1 MRLPTPSAPHDAA
14 AMPYTLPTYG
24 RSQSLLRFFDRIDM
38 LMFFAWVVSTTLP
51 FGWAAPLRYMAAAY
65 FAACV
70 VLFARQTMP
79 AALRAWPTY
88 LIPIMCVISATWA
101 PSSSEAIRKGIMLGF
116 TAVVAIYAASRL
128 SGRQILTIFFLA
140 EIIAAVMSI
149 MKPTVMGGA
158 WTGIFGQKNFLAV
171 HMFILFISALSIA
184 LDKGSHKL
192 IRLSALG
199 MVPIAMFVILMAK
212 SGTTTLLLLGGG
224 AALVGHA
231 FLWGPARRTR
241 HMRTLLTLSVVVLA
255 LMTIFILFG
264 VMQFDAF
271 EYILNALGKDST
283 LTGRTYLWSTAE
295 RVMAEHPLT
304 GVGAEGF
311 WRPELG
317 AANSITEYFFYE
329 TYVKFSFHNSYLE
342 NGVAFGYPGYW
353 ATVFLAGWA
362 IWKTAGSWLRNQ
374 TIINA
379 AFLVLAVMVV
389 IRSTAE
395 VDLAVEFAGTAVMLF
410 IGAIRREKLVT
421 RPVAYAPPPAP
432 PTAAM
437 PQAAS

>member
-1 MRLPTPSAPHDAA
+1 
-14 AMPYTLPTYG
+14 MPYTLPTYG
-24 RSQSLLRFFDRIDM
+24 RSQSLLRFFDRIDV

-65 FAACV
+65 FAAAI

-79 AALRAWPTY
+79 SAFRAWPT
-88 LIPIMCVISATWA
+88 LIIPILCFISATWA
-101 PSSSEAIRKGIMLGF
+101 PSSSEAIRKGVMLAF

-128 SGRQILTIFFLA
+128 SGRQILTIFFFA
-140 EIIAAVMSI
+140 EVIAAVMSI

-158 WTGIFGQKNFLAV
+158 WTGIFGQKNFLAI
-171 HMFILFISALSIA
+171 HMFIFFIAALTVA
-184 LDKGSHKL
+184 LDKGSNRL

-199 MVPIAMFVILMAK
+199 MVPVAMFVIFMAK
-212 SGTTTLLLLGGG
+212 SGTTTLLLLGSG
-224 AALVGHA
+224 AALAGHA
-231 FLWGPARRTR
+231 LLWDPARRTR
-241 HMRTLLTLSVVVLA
+241 HMRTLLTLSVVVVVL
-255 LMTIFILFG
+255 LTIFILFG

-271 EYILNALGKDST
+271 GYILNALGKDST

-295 RVMAEHPLT
+295 RVMAEYPLT

-317 AANSITEYFFYE
+317 AANSITEFFHYE
-329 TYVKFSFHNSYLE
+329 RYVKFSFHNSYLE

-353 ATVFLAGWA
+353 ATVFLACWA
-362 IWKTAGSWLRNQ
+362 IWKTAANWLRNQ

-421 RPVAYAPPPAP
+421 PPVAFAPAP

-437 PQAAS
+437 PQVAS

>member
-1 MRLPTPSAPHDAA
+1 MRLPTPSAPHNAA
-14 AMPYTLPTYG
+14 AMPYTLPTNG
-24 RSQSLLRFFDRIDM
+24 RSQSLLRFFDRIDV

-65 FAACV
+65 FAAAI

-79 AALRAWPTY
+79 SAFRAWPT
-88 LIPIMCVISATWA
+88 LIIPILCFISATWA
-101 PSSSEAIRKGIMLGF
+101 PSSSEAIRKGVMLAF

-128 SGRQILTIFFLA
+128 SGRQILTIFFFA
-140 EIIAAVMSI
+140 EVIAAVMSI

-158 WTGIFGQKNFLAV
+158 WTGIFGQKNFLAI
-171 HMFILFISALSIA
+171 HMFIFFIAALTVA
-184 LDKGSHKL
+184 LDKGSNRL

-199 MVPIAMFVILMAK
+199 MVPVSMFVIFMAK
-212 SGTTTLLLLGGG
+212 SGTTTLLLLGSG
-224 AALVGHA
+224 AALAGHA
-231 FLWGPARRTR
+231 LLWDPARRTR
-241 HMRTLLTLSVVVLA
+241 HMRTLLTLSVVVVVL
-255 LMTIFILFG
+255 LTIFILFG

-271 EYILNALGKDST
+271 GYILNALGKDST

-295 RVMAEHPLT
+295 RVMAEYPLT

-317 AANSITEYFFYE
+317 AANSITEFFHYE
-329 TYVKFSFHNSYLE
+329 RYVKFSFHNSYLE

-353 ATVFLAGWA
+353 ATVFLACWA
-362 IWKTAGSWLRNQ
+362 IWKTAANWLRNQ

-421 RPVAYAPPPAP
+421 PPVAFAPAP

-437 PQAAS
+437 PQVAS

>member
-1 MRLPTPSAPHDAA
+1 MRLPTPSALHDAA

-24 RSQSLLRFFDRIDM
+24 RSQSLLRFFDRIDV

-65 FAACV
+65 FAAAI

-79 AALRAWPTY
+79 SAFRAWPT
-88 LIPIMCVISATWA
+88 LIIPILCFISATWA
-101 PSSSEAIRKGIMLGF
+101 PSSSEAIRKGVMLAF

-128 SGRQILTIFFLA
+128 SGRQILTIFFFA
-140 EIIAAVMSI
+140 EVIAAVMSI

-158 WTGIFGQKNFLAV
+158 WTGIFGQKNFLAI
-171 HMFILFISALSIA
+171 HMFIFFIAALTVA
-184 LDKGSHKL
+184 LDKGSNRL

-199 MVPIAMFVILMAK
+199 MVPVAMFVIFMAK
-212 SGTTTLLLLGGG
+212 SGTTTLLLLGSG
-224 AALVGHA
+224 AALAGHA
-231 FLWGPARRTR
+231 LLWDPARRTR
-241 HMRTLLTLSVVVLA
+241 HMRTLLTLSVVVVVL
-255 LMTIFILFG
+255 LTIFILFG

-271 EYILNALGKDST
+271 GYILNALGKDST

-295 RVMAEHPLT
+295 RVMAEYPLT

-317 AANSITEYFFYE
+317 AANSITEFFHYE
-329 TYVKFSFHNSYLE
+329 RYVKFSFHNSYLE

-353 ATVFLAGWA
+353 ATVFLACWA
-362 IWKTAGSWLRNQ
+362 IWKTAANWLRNQ

-395 VDLAVEFAGTAVMLF
+395 VDLAVEFAGTAVMHF

-421 RPVAYAPPPAP
+421 PPVAFAPAP

-437 PQAAS
+437 PQVAS